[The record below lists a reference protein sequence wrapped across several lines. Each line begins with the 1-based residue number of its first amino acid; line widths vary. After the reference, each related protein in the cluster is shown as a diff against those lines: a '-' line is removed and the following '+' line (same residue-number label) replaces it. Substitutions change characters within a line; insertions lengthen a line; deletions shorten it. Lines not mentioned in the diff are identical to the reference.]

1 MFGNKFQSLVFVGA
15 HSDALP
21 IRKHEPLMAAN
32 FLDHIFCHLGAQHWV
47 SHITPPQL
55 HLC

>member
-1 MFGNKFQSLVFVGA
+1 MFGNKLQSLVFVGA

-21 IRKHEPLMAAN
+21 IRKHEPLMAPN
-32 FLDHIFCHLGAQHWV
+32 FLDHIFGHLGAQPWV
-47 SHITPPQL
+47 THITPPQL

>member
-1 MFGNKFQSLVFVGA
+1 
-15 HSDALP
+15 LP

-47 SHITPPQL
+47 SYITPPQL